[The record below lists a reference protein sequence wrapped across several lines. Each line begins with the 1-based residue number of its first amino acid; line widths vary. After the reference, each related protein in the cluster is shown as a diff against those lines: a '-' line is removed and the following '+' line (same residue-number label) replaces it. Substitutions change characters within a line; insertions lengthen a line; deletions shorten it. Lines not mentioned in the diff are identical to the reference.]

1 MGQSLKMRVITAA
14 VGIPI
19 IILILLAPKQV
30 IAAVVMTVSCV
41 GLYEYY
47 KAVGLSSH
55 KNLCVMGYLAA
66 IVISVGAEFSTGSS
80 LVLVYLYVAALFVIM
95 LFSRRSIGVVHLSL
109 LLFGLIYIPY
119 FMSHI
124 VYIRS
129 LEYGRFYI
137 WLVFIGAFLTDTCA
151 YFVGCRFGKHK
162 LCPTISPKK
171 TVEGAAAGVIGGG
184 LAFVVYGVI
193 VNLFFSGFLGGKHF
207 SLALLF
213 VLGIIAAVV
222 SEIGDLAA
230 SAIKRQFG
238 IKDFGNV
245 LPGHGGILDRCDSI
259 IFVAP
264 TIFLFL
270 YNVSILV

>member
-30 IAAVVMTVSCV
+30 IAAVVMTVSCI

-47 KAVGLSSH
+47 KAVGLSNH
-55 KNLCVMGYLAA
+55 KSLCIMGYLAA
-66 IVISVGAEFSTGSS
+66 IVISVGAEFSVGSS
-80 LVLVYLYVAALFVIM
+80 LALVYLYVAALFVLM

-129 LEYGRFYI
+129 MEYGRFYI

-207 SLALLF
+207 SLVLLF

-222 SEIGDLAA
+222 SEVGDLAA
-230 SAIKRQFG
+230 SAIKRQFS